1 MSTPKVL
8 VVDDEPYMHALLQH
22 HLKRAGY
29 EALKASNGRE
39 ALAIAAQ
46 DKPSVIVMD
55 IMMEEM
61 DGLAALQELK
71 KEPTTKDIPVIMIT
85 ANAHNV
91 SRQQAESSGAALF
104 LTKPFSPTQ
113 LLQEVQKL
121 IPAVGAN

>member
-1 MSTPKVL
+1 MSTPKIL

-29 EALKASNGRE
+29 EALKAVNGRE
-39 ALAIAAQ
+39 ALHLAAQ
-46 DKPSVIVMD
+46 ERPVLIVMD

-61 DGLAALQELK
+61 DGLLALQELK
-71 KEPTTKDIPVIMIT
+71 REPATSNIPVIMIT

-91 SRQQAESSGAALF
+91 TRQQSESSGAALF

-113 LLQEVQKL
+113 LIQEIQKL
-121 IPAVGAN
+121 APIPKA

>member
-1 MSTPKVL
+1 MSMPKIL

-29 EALKASNGRE
+29 EPLKAANGRE
-39 ALAIAAQ
+39 ALTLAAQ
-46 DKPSVIVMD
+46 EKPALIIMD

-61 DGLAALQELK
+61 DGLVALQELK
-71 KEPTTKDIPVIMIT
+71 KEASTSNIPVIMIT

-91 SRQQAESSGAALF
+91 TRQQAESSGAVLF

-113 LLQEVQKL
+113 LLQEVKKI
-121 IPAVGAN
+121 IPTEPV

>member
-29 EALKASNGRE
+29 EALKATNGRE
-39 ALAIAAQ
+39 ALNIAAQ
-46 DKPSVIVMD
+46 DKPVLIVMD

-61 DGLAALQELK
+61 DGLLALQELK
-71 KEPTTKDIPVIMIT
+71 REPATSGIPVIMIT

-91 SRQQAESSGAALF
+91 TRQQAELSGASLF
-104 LTKPFSPTQ
+104 LTKPFSPSQ
-113 LLQEVQKL
+113 LIQEIQRL
-121 IPAVGAN
+121 APATPG

>member
-71 KEPTTKDIPVIMIT
+71 KEQTTKDIPVIMIT